1 MGECRGQEDVG
12 CWCWR
17 VDQGKEWEGG
27 QAGGFFPAGSHK
39 GWRSPSPLG
48 RRHQT
53 GRCDRS
59 ISFQGPHVAHG
70 RRQLCPSPTSLFCSP
85 HASSGE
91 GQACVPESPASPQKV
106 AQNVGWEEM
115 GHWSRGGALNPWNQ
129 ALWLGQSQLRTE
141 SDTSTPA
148 SKLLQVQPDRLALR
162 AVSHSP
168 EKGGELQ

>member
-1 MGECRGQEDVG
+1 MSQN
-12 CWCWR
+12 
-17 VDQGKEWEGG
+17 
-27 QAGGFFPAGSHK
+27 
-39 GWRSPSPLG
+39 
-48 RRHQT
+48 HQ
-53 GRCDRS
+53 
-59 ISFQGPHVAHG
+59 PK
-70 RRQLCPSPTSLFCSP
+70 
-85 HASSGE
+85 
-91 GQACVPESPASPQKV
+91 ASPQKV

-115 GHWSRGGALNPWNQ
+115 GHWSQGGALNPWNL